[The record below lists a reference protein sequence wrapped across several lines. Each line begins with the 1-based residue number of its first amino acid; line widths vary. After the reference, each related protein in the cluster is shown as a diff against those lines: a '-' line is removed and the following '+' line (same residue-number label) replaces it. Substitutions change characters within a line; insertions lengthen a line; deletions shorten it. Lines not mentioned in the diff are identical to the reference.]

1 MKAIYQPKGKAREY
15 SPFALN
21 LYNGCDH
28 RCTYCYVPAIQ
39 RKTVKEYSVVAAKKD
54 ILEKLTHDLANN
66 KIREQ
71 VLMSFSGDPFCAAE
85 VKERIMIRAL
95 ELLSAAKVPVAV
107 LTKGGKRAMSA
118 FDVFRTF
125 GERIKVG
132 ATIVLI
138 DEDMATTFEPGAAS
152 IRERIATLGILREA
166 GIRTWISMEPVI
178 YPDQAIQ
185 VILETLGVCD
195 EYRIGKINYNP
206 ELGKDVDLKF
216 VKDAIRILRDAGK
229 AFYIKKSLQGVCP
242 AGLLSSDETN
252 ADLLAVKG
260 ELDNETKGGD

>member
-1 MKAIYQPKGKAREY
+1 MKAIYRPKGKAREY

-39 RKTVKEYSVVAAKKD
+39 RKTVKEYSVVAPKKD

-71 VLMSFSGDPFCAAE
+71 VLMSFSGDPFCVAE
-85 VKERIMIRAL
+85 TKERISIRAL
-95 ELLSAAKVPVAV
+95 QLLSAAKVPVAV
-107 LTKGGKRAMSA
+107 LTKGGRRVGPAI
-118 FDVFRTF
+118 DVFRSF
-125 GERIKVG
+125 GDRIKVG
-132 ATIVLI
+132 ATIVFI
-138 DEDMATTFEPGAAS
+138 DQYKATTFEPGAAP
-152 IRERIATLGILREA
+152 IWERIGTLGVLKEA

-178 YPDQAIQ
+178 YPDEAIK

-195 EYRIGKINYNP
+195 EYRIGRINYDP
-206 ELGKDVDLKF
+206 KLGESVNLEF
-216 VKDAIRILRDAGK
+216 VKNAIRILRDAGK

-260 ELDNETKGGD
+260 EA